1 MKYLIK
7 TIIVGF
13 LAMPAVAQNKADIEV
28 SYTAISPNMRTGKI
42 EVKNQYILLANASES
57 KFYSPKTEYIDSLNS
72 TPEGKAKYQEITRN
86 AYLGGKMDQLPTT
99 YYTIL

>member
-1 MKYLIK
+1 MKKIL
-7 TIIVGF
+7 TLIIVCF
-13 LAMPAVAQNKADIEV
+13 VAIAAMAQNKADIEV